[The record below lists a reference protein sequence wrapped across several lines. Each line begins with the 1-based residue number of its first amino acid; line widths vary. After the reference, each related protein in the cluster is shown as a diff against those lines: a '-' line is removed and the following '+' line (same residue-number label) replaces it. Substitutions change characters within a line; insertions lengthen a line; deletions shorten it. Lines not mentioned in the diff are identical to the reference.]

1 MSDSGAPPEPSDA
14 HLRVLRAA
22 VKLRV
27 DRRSA
32 RVVAREVGVT
42 QGTVYNFVAARVRP
56 YGTTLARMETW
67 YRNAVLSGG
76 LPVGRDGVRYVL
88 EPWLAGVPDQ
98 LRAAMADELAA
109 VLVEM
114 YARRDLE
121 IPMWLSAFS
130 YGASGAPRGVE
141 RPTEAGQPM
150 HRGLSGG

>member
-1 MSDSGAPPEPSDA
+1 VSEPVAPREASDA

-22 VKLRV
+22 VKLRM
-27 DRRSA
+27 DRTSA

-88 EPWLAGVPDQ
+88 EPWLAGAPDH
-98 LRAAMADELAA
+98 LRPAMADELAA
-109 VLVEM
+109 LLVEM
-114 YARRDLE
+114 YARRELE

-130 YGASGAPRGVE
+130 HGASGAPRAVQ
-141 RPTEAGQPM
+141 RPTEAGQLL

>member
-1 MSDSGAPPEPSDA
+1 VSDSGAPPEPSDA

-130 YGASGAPRGVE
+130 YGAGAARGVQR